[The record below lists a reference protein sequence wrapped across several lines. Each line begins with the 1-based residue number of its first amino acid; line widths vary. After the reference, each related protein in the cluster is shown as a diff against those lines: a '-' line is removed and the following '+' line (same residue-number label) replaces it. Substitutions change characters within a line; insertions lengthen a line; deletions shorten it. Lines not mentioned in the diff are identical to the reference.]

1 MAEINAKMKLFK
13 FLLPVVIVLLSLTSV
28 FPHGTLVSYSLVTVD
43 GKKVNLNLR
52 IPASELRWKYT
63 LPDDATEIRRRLAD
77 AFVVKLDGQSW
88 FPAPTD
94 ASVSI
99 DPSNTELIFD
109 ARGTLNQPISEI
121 ELICLLPEITDPQHT
136 NLAMVQHGERVA
148 QAVLTLEKPRFKLEL
163 GGARSVFS
171 QFSQFTRLGVEH
183 IFTGYDH
190 MLFLL
195 ALLIVST
202 TLLGLVK
209 IVSSFTVAHSLT
221 LALAT
226 FGVISLPSR
235 FIEAAIALSIC
246 YVAAENLIVKEVRK
260 RWVLTSFFGLIHG
273 FGFSNVLREMELPR
287 ESLATALFSFN
298 LGVEL
303 GQIILVALAFPAVL
317 WVGRRNDLRPRI
329 VLATSS
335 VVAMFGSYWLV
346 LRLFF

>member
-1 MAEINAKMKLFK
+1 MKLFK
-13 FLLPVVIVLLSLTSV
+13 FTLPIVIVLLTLTSV
-28 FPHGTLVSYSLVTVD
+28 FPHGTLVSYSMITVD
-43 GKKVNLNLR
+43 GKKASLNLR
-52 IPASELRWKYT
+52 IPASELRWNYA
-63 LPDDATEIRRRLAD
+63 LPHDATEIRRRLAD
-77 AFVVKLDGQSW
+77 AFVVKFDGKSW
-88 FPAPTD
+88 FPDQTN

-99 DPSNTELIFD
+99 DPGNTELIFE
-109 ARGTLNQPISEI
+109 ARGTLGQSISEI
-121 ELICLLPEITDPQHT
+121 ELICMLPEITDPQHT
-136 NLAMVQHGERVA
+136 NLAMIQHGERVA

-163 GGARSVFS
+163 WGAKSLFS
-171 QFSQFTRLGVEH
+171 QFFQFTRLGVEH

-202 TLLGLVK
+202 TLIGLVK
-209 IVSSFTVAHSLT
+209 IVSSFTVAHSIT

-246 YVAAENLIVKEVRK
+246 YVAAENLIVKDVRK
-260 RWVLTSFFGLIHG
+260 RWILTFVFGLIHG

-303 GQIILVALAFPAVL
+303 GQVVLVALAFPAMF
-317 WVGRRNDLRPRI
+317 WVSKRNDLRPRI

-335 VVAMFGSYWLV
+335 MVAVFGSYWLV